1 MKKVKLGS
9 SDLMV
14 TEVCL
19 GSMNWGEQN
28 TQDQAFEQLDY
39 AIDYGINFIDTAELY
54 SVPPK
59 ADTYGFTET
68 YIGNW
73 FANNPGKRENIV
85 LASKIA
91 GNGVPWV
98 RDGGD
103 ITGEAVTAAIDD
115 SLNRLQTDYID
126 LYQLHWSNRPH
137 VHFNRH
143 WPGKID
149 HTKTDIDAERAGMI
163 DILTAL
169 DKAVKAGKIR
179 YAGLSDESPWG
190 ISEYVHLAEK
200 HDLPRMV
207 SIQNEFNLLHL
218 KDSPYLI
225 ESCVFNDVAYLP
237 WSPLAGGALSGKYA
251 NGAKPENCRWTLNQ
265 RNGIFRD
272 TTQSH
277 QAIAA
282 YQKVA
287 DKHSLTLVQLTLAWV
302 YQFTGVTSTIIGATS
317 MTQLKEDIGA
327 YELSLSDE
335 VLKDVDDVIRQF
347 PQPF

>member
-28 TQDQAFEQLDY
+28 DQNQAFEQLDY
-39 AIDYGINFIDTAELY
+39 AIDVGINFVDTAEMY

-59 ADTYGFTET
+59 PETYGFTET

-73 FANNPGKRENIV
+73 FAQNPGKRENIV
-85 LASKIA
+85 LATKIG
-91 GNGVPWV
+91 GNGIPWI

-103 ITGEAVTAAIDD
+103 ITGDAVTQAIDN
-115 SLNRLQTDYID
+115 SLSRLQTDYID

-143 WPGKID
+143 WPGKVD
-149 HTKTDIDAERAGMI
+149 PTKVDVEAERAGML
-163 DILTAL
+163 DILQAL
-169 DKAVKAGKIR
+169 DKAIKAGKIR

-190 ISEYVHLAEK
+190 ISEYLRLSEI

-207 SIQNEFNLLHL
+207 SIQNEFSLLHL

-225 ESCVFNDVAYLP
+225 ENCVLNDVAYLP
-237 WSPLAGGALSGKYA
+237 WSPIAGGALSGKYA
-251 NGAKPENCRWTLNQ
+251 NGAKPANCRWTLIQ

-277 QAIAA
+277 EAIAA
-282 YQKVA
+282 YQAIA
-287 DKHSLTLVQLTLAWV
+287 DKHNLSLVQLALAWV

-317 MTQLKEDIGA
+317 MTQLKEDIDA
-327 YELSLSDE
+327 YDVALSDE
-335 VLKDVDDVIRQF
+335 ILEEVLAVIHLY

>member
-1 MKKVKLGS
+1 
-9 SDLMV
+9 MV

-19 GSMNWGEQN
+19 GSMNWGQQN
-28 TQDQAFEQLDY
+28 DQAQAFAQLDY
-39 AIDYGINFIDTAELY
+39 ALDAGINFLDTAEMY
-54 SVPPK
+54 AVPPSQ
-59 ADTYGFTET
+59 DTCGLTET

-73 FANNPGKRENIV
+73 FAAQAGRREQVI

-91 GNGVPWV
+91 GNGVPWI
-98 RDGGD
+98 RDGGN
-103 ITGEAVTAAIDD
+103 ITGKAITSAIDA
-115 SLNRLQTDYID
+115 SLERLQTDMID

-143 WPGKID
+143 WPGLID
-149 HTKTDIDAERAGMI
+149 PTKVDVEQQRADIVE
-163 DILTAL
+163 ILESL
-169 DKAVKAGKIR
+169 DKAIQAGKIR
-179 YAGLSDESPWG
+179 HIGLSNESPWG
-190 ISEYVHLAEK
+190 ISEFLHLAEK
-200 HDLPRMV
+200 HNLPRMV
-207 SIQNEFNLLHL
+207 SIQNEFSLINL

-225 ESCVFNDVAYLP
+225 ESCVLNNVAYLP

-251 NGAKPENCRWTLNQ
+251 NGAKPANCRWTLNQ

-282 YQKVA
+282 YQAVA
-287 DKHSLTLVQLTLAWV
+287 DKHGLSLVQLALAWV

-317 MTQLKEDIGA
+317 IAQLQEDIAA
-327 YELSLSDE
+327 YEVALSDQILNE
-335 VLKDVDDVIRQF
+335 IAEVIRQY